1 MSDVCCLWISESV
14 ELMHCVTTLSFLIQ
28 NIIAL
33 INSLVLQGVRSPVV
47 GSDVH
52 TKSNLDNI
60 VGSLWQ
66 ARQESSGSSVGAQ
79 VIIITIKYPPFPPPP
94 LLLVWLCKKLRP
106 EDNLVN
112 PSRHLN
118 NILPTKQFK
127 SLEFQAEFCHQIL
140 SISRSLHLSTL
151 SAGPI

>member
-79 VIIITIKYPPFPPPP
+79 VIIS
-94 LLLVWLCKKLRP
+94 
-106 EDNLVN
+106 
-112 PSRHLN
+112 PSPSPHLN
-118 NILPTKQFK
+118 NILPTKQYRVM
-127 SLEFQAEFCHQIL
+127 EFQAEFYHG
-140 SISRSLHLSTL
+140 TL
-151 SAGPI
+151 SRQARYDGNPGSVSVQWCGGSCYRQF